1 LPVARTLPL
10 AGAEVLDMRITRLA
24 SLAFAASLLVG
35 GASTA
40 GAQEPAP
47 ANPQEKAK
55 DQAPAAPMEKAKDE
69 VQKISGELVKV
80 DTEKKILSVKM
91 ADGAEWAFDYT
102 SSTEISGSNKDEQGL
117 ATSEGSKVVVHYT
130 TADDKKTATKVEVQA
145 PPPAK

>member
-1 LPVARTLPL
+1 
-10 AGAEVLDMRITRLA
+10 MRITRLA
-24 SLAFAASLLVG
+24 SLAFAASLLA

-40 GAQEPAP
+40 WAQEPAP
-47 ANPQEKAK
+47 ASPQEKAK
-55 DQAPAAPMEKAKDE
+55 DPAPAAPIEEAKE
-69 VQKISGELVKV
+69 EGKVKTISGELVKV

>member
-1 LPVARTLPL
+1 
-10 AGAEVLDMRITRLA
+10 MRITRLA
-24 SLAFAASLLVG
+24 SIAFAASLLVG
-35 GASTA
+35 ASSTA
-40 GAQEPAP
+40 WAQDPA
-47 ANPQEKAK
+47 PQEKPK
-55 DQAPAAPMEKAKDE
+55 DQAPAAPIEEAKE
-69 VQKISGELVKV
+69 EGKVKTISGELVKV

>member
-1 LPVARTLPL
+1 
-10 AGAEVLDMRITRLA
+10 MRITRLA
-24 SLAFAASLLVG
+24 SLAFAASLLAG

-40 GAQEPAP
+40 FAQDPAP
-47 ANPQEKAK
+47 AAPEEKAK

-69 VQKISGELVKV
+69 AKVQQISGELVKV
-80 DTEKKILSVKM
+80 DTEKKVLSVKM

-102 SSTEISGSNKDEQGL
+102 SSTEISGSNKGEQGL

-130 TADDKKTATKVEVQA
+130 TAGDKKTATKVEVQP

>member
-1 LPVARTLPL
+1 
-10 AGAEVLDMRITRLA
+10 MRITRLA

-35 GASTA
+35 ASTA
-40 GAQEPAP
+40 WAQDPAP
-47 ANPQEKAK
+47 ASPQEKPR
-55 DQAPAAPMEKAKDE
+55 DQAPAAPIAEAKE
-69 VQKISGELVKV
+69 EGKVKTISGELVKV

-130 TADDKKTATKVEVQA
+130 AEGDKKTATKVEVQP

>member
-1 LPVARTLPL
+1 
-10 AGAEVLDMRITRLA
+10 MRITRLA

-35 GASTA
+35 ASSTA
-40 GAQEPAP
+40 WAQDPAP
-47 ANPQEKAK
+47 APAAPQEKAK
-55 DQAPAAPMEKAKDE
+55 DEAK
-69 VQKISGELVKV
+69 VQTITGELVKV

-91 ADGAEWAFDYT
+91 DDGAEWAFDYT

-130 TADDKKTATKVEVQA
+130 TAGDKKTATKVEVQP

>member
-1 LPVARTLPL
+1 
-10 AGAEVLDMRITRLA
+10 MRITRLA

-35 GASTA
+35 ASSTA
-40 GAQEPAP
+40 WAQEPAP
-47 ANPQEKAK
+47 ASPQEKAK
-55 DQAPAAPMEKAKDE
+55 DPAPAAPVEEAKDE
-69 VQKISGELVKV
+69 GKVKTITGELVKV

-102 SSTEISGSNKDEQGL
+102 SSTEISGSKDEQGL

-130 TADDKKTATKVEVQA
+130 TADDKKTATKVEVQP